1 MKIKRIYL
9 SQKRGGNGYISGFS
23 VSIGKNE
30 AQACGFIQN
39 DRPLLMCKI
48 VDEEKGQIII
58 KPKRISISKELI
70 KRVIQLADN
79 RYSESLQ
86 SGVTIWSAKEIW
98 ENFMVRHK
106 CETVN
111 LPAEQALL
119 DFLLGLS
126 IEEISDLA
134 TLMNIGRNYDANI
147 NLPSVDRFIDYWEYI
162 SPLIPDSFEELVEYL
177 MEKLPLAEYLR
188 KGVLFVKL
196 PVGVDPLNMSME
208 EIDELK

>member
-30 AQACGFIQN
+30 AQACEFIQN

>member
-9 SQKRGGNGYISGFS
+9 SQKRGGNGYISSFS

-30 AQACGFIQN
+30 AQSCGFIQD

-48 VDEEKGQIII
+48 IDEENGQIII
-58 KPKRISISKELI
+58 KPKRISISKGLI
-70 KRVIQLADN
+70 EKAIQLADN
-79 RYSESLQ
+79 WYSESLQ
-86 SGVTIWSAKEIW
+86 SGVTIWNAKEIW
-98 ENFMVRHK
+98 EDFMVRHK

-111 LPAEQALL
+111 PPAEQALL

-147 NLPSVDRFIDYWEYI
+147 NLPSVDRFIDYWEYV

>member
-196 PVGVDPLNMSME
+196 HVGVDPLNMSME